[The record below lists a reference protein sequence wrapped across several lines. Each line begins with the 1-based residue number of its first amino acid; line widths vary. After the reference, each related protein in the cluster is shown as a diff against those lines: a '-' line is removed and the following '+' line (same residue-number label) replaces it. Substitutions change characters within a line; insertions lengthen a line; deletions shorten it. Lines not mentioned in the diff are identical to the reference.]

1 MASISSRCLRYSEK
15 STPGNISSYKV
26 RITPSGC
33 AISSGAKKIKTTLR
47 ISERPLSVSYV
58 GIRQLQE
65 TFGIAGKKA
74 LVVGSGR
81 TATLALRYLYEY
93 GASHVTVCSRTFSHA
108 GNLLH
113 EFPTLTIIPFEKRY
127 EAMKECELVVSATA
141 SPHHIIREKD
151 IQLLHPT
158 AILDLASPRDG
169 APHPPASLYFPADA
183 YKYPYLP
190 PEYEVWQALQP

>member
-1 MASISSRCLRYSEK
+1 MILNFVFIFFAQVTASCTTRFNSFPVLP
-15 STPGNISSYKV
+15 TV
-26 RITPSGC
+26 RDNSNASLTCP
-33 AISSGAKKIKTTLR
+33 KKIKTKLR

-74 LVVGSGR
+74 LVVGSGH

-158 AILDLASPRDG
+158 AI
-169 APHPPASLYFPADA
+169 F
-183 YKYPYLP
+183 
-190 PEYEVWQALQP
+190 

>member
-1 MASISSRCLRYSEK
+1 M
-15 STPGNISSYKV
+15 
-26 RITPSGC
+26 
-33 AISSGAKKIKTTLR
+33 
-47 ISERPLSVSYV
+47 

-74 LVVGSGR
+74 LVVGSGH

-158 AILDLASPRDG
+158 AILDLASPRDVETAIG
-169 APHPPASLYFPADA
+169 RNP
-183 YKYPYLP
+183 
-190 PEYEVWQALQP
+190 QALLINLDSLNEIVETNRKQREELVQKVSV